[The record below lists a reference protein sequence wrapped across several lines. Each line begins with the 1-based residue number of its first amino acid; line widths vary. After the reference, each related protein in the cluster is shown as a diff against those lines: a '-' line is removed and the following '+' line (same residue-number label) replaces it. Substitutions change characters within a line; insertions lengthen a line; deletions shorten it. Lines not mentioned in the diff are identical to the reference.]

1 MPELRQVFLRKEEEA
16 RGPIGATFSGPGTG
30 VRFQFPSQGA
40 RARVLPFQ
48 RLRVHLEVVSQSKL
62 PVPVEAYQLG

>member
-1 MPELRQVFLRKEEEA
+1 MPELRQVFLRKEKEA
-16 RGPIGATFSGPGTG
+16 RGPIGAIFPSQGTG
-30 VRFQFPSQGA
+30 SRFQFPVKGA

-62 PVPVEAYQLG
+62 PVPVDAYRLA